1 MEAMRESWTD
11 RRLDDFAA
19 HTGQRFDALERRMK
33 DGFDRVDTEMK
44 EGFARVDAEMKEG
57 FARVDA
63 DIRDLRTQMAAFQRM
78 VLQLGG
84 GMVVT
89 FALGFA
95 GLILAQ
101 L

>member
-19 HTGQRFDALERRMK
+19 QTGQRFDALERRMEE
-33 DGFDRVDTEMK
+33 GFARVDTEMK
-44 EGFARVDAEMKEG
+44 EGFARVDA
-57 FARVDA
+57 
-63 DIRDLRTQMAAFQRM
+63 DIRELRTQMAAFQRM
-78 VLQLGG
+78 ILQLGG